1 MKLQL
6 TVTMHSKSRKTQFKL
21 NTNKKSLQK
30 SDYKIDV
37 MNYRSECRTGFK
49 FHLCVSLC
57 FEFHLY
63 VSLWLL
69 EVLLCSRRLDFL
81 RLPGPVFDPPRRETL
96 SRDECGL
103 IVPNSGW

>member
-21 NTNKKSLQK
+21 NTNKKLLQIK

-37 MNYRSECRTGFK
+37 MNYGSECRTSFK

-57 FEFHLY
+57 FEFHLD

-69 EVLLCSRRLDFL
+69 EVLLFSRGCDSVCLHHSN
-81 RLPGPVFDPPRRETL
+81 G
-96 SRDECGL
+96 
-103 IVPNSGW
+103 NSKGA